1 MKEKQGAFAL
11 NIRLLRG
18 FLSKGKDD
26 EQRRPADLIISAMF
40 LISTQAAVTLLIVGV
55 SIFLVYAL
63 GAVYV
68 IGALFYFKNRL
79 RKKIVALSILFAEKK
94 DLLLSVF
101 QLYDEAKLPLEE
113 ADRKHCSRVRW
124 LKTEVVKDKDVVP
137 ISEILAGLEKRL
149 TLIAENEPYIKR
161 SEELTTLLMT
171 LKDVDASYRR
181 IVNVYNADVAG
192 YMYWRKF
199 FLYRWL
205 SFLFGFTKK
214 ERIV

>member
-1 MKEKQGAFAL
+1 MGTT
-11 NIRLLRG
+11 
-18 FLSKGKDD
+18 KDF
-26 EQRRPADLIISAMF
+26 EQREPGDLIITPMF
-40 LISTQAAVTLLIVGV
+40 LITTQAAVTILIVVV
-55 SIFLVYAL
+55 SLLLVYIV

-79 RKKIVALSILFAEKK
+79 RKKIVAFSILFAEKK
-94 DLLLSVF
+94 DLLLSIF

-113 ADRKHCSRVRW
+113 SDREHCSRVRW
-124 LKTEVVKDKDVVP
+124 LKTEVVKEKDVVP

-149 TLIAENEPYIKR
+149 TLISENEPYIKR
-161 SEELTTLLMT
+161 SEELMTLITT

-192 YMYWRKF
+192 YMYWRRL

>member
-1 MKEKQGAFAL
+1 
-11 NIRLLRG
+11 
-18 FLSKGKDD
+18 
-26 EQRRPADLIISAMF
+26 MF
-40 LISTQAAVTLLIVGV
+40 LITTQAAVTILIVLV
-55 SIFLVYAL
+55 SLFLVYAV

-94 DLLLSVF
+94 DLLLSIF

-113 ADRKHCSRVRW
+113 SDREHCSRVRW
-124 LKTEVVKDKDVVP
+124 LKTEVVKEQDVVP
-137 ISEILAGLEKRL
+137 ISEILSGLEKRL
-149 TLIAENEPYIKR
+149 TLISENEPYIKR
-161 SEELTTLLMT
+161 SEELMTLITT

-192 YMYWRKF
+192 YMYWRRL